1 MSEVAKILMRPA
13 KKRQIKIGDRVI
25 SDYSDCFVIAE
36 IGHNHQGDLDTA
48 RAMFRA
54 AKECGVDA
62 VKLQK
67 RHNRSLYTRR
77 FFDSPYESENSF
89 GQTYG
94 LHRQALEFSKREYQS
109 LKKYAQKLGLIFFA
123 TPFDVKSV
131 DFLEE
136 IDIPCYK
143 IASADIH
150 NTPLLVRVAKTGK
163 PVIISTG
170 TSTIEGVERAFKT
183 VWPVNKSVAFMQS
196 TAVYPT
202 DPQQMDLR
210 VIETFRKRFPTVVGL
225 SDHYNG
231 IALDVAAY
239 LLGARIIEKHFTLNR
254 AMKGTDHAFSLE
266 PEGMRKMVRDL
277 KRTVAALGDGVKKF
291 YEEEKAALHKMGKSI
306 VAARNLPQGH
316 VLTLGDLAFKSPG
329 DGLLPYNA
337 DRFLGK
343 RLKLALRRDQA
354 LEFTH
359 V

>member
-1 MSEVAKILMRPA
+1 MVAK
-13 KKRQIKIGDRVI
+13 RQLAIADKII
-25 SDYSDCFVIAE
+25 SDNSDCFVIAE
-36 IGHNHQGDLDTA
+36 IGSNHQGDLDTA
-48 RAMFRA
+48 KALFRA

-67 RHNRSLYTRR
+67 RHNRHLYTRKH
-77 FFDSPYESENSF
+77 FDAPYGSDHAF
-89 GQTYG
+89 GPTYG
-94 LHRQALEFSKREYQS
+94 LHKQALEFSRREYKA

-123 TPFDVKSV
+123 TPFDLKSV

-136 IDIPCYK
+136 LDMPCYK
-143 IASADIH
+143 TASADIT
-150 NTPLLVRVAKTGK
+150 NIPLLRYVAKTKK

-170 TSTIEGVERAFKT
+170 TATMEDVNRAYKT
-183 VWPVNKSVAFMQS
+183 VWPINKKMAFLQC
-196 TAVYPT
+196 TASYPT
-202 DPQQMDLR
+202 DPSKMDLR
-210 VIETFRKRFPTVVGL
+210 VIETYRDNFPTVVGL

-277 KRTVAALGDGVKKF
+277 RRTALALGDGAKKF
-291 YEEEKAALHKMGKSI
+291 YEEEKEALYKMGKKI
-306 VAARNLPQGH
+306 VAARNLPVSH
-316 VLTLGDLAFKSPG
+316 LISLEDLAFKSPG
-329 DGLLPYNA
+329 DGLLPYHA

-343 RLKLALRRDQA
+343 RLKVGLKKDQA
-354 LEFTH
+354 LEFGY